1 MAALAWPFIEGL
13 ATRILVALGA
23 GAAAGTAAEVARRR
37 AEEAERSRDTPI
49 AHADAPA
56 QPRKRCEPCPPDCGS
71 LVERNWNMSEVARDY
86 QARITGFA
94 PFTEWNFKGIDF
106 DGFRSS
112 ECLLQEA
119 KARYDQFFDP
129 EDGEPKHFFSLSGGE
144 RQIVRQATA
153 QSRVTRT
160 NPPSRLTWYFME
172 PIAYEY
178 FTRLFLLDGL
188 GIRTL
193 LRP

>member
-1 MAALAWPFIEGL
+1 MAALAWPFLEGL
-13 ATRILVALGA
+13 ATRILIALGA

-49 AHADAPA
+49 AHTDAPT
-56 QPRKRCEPCPPDCGS
+56 QPRKRCQPCPPDCGS
-71 LVERNWNMSEVARDY
+71 LVERNWNMSDVARDY

-94 PFTEWNFKGIDF
+94 PFTEWSFEGIDF

-129 EDGEPKHFFSLSGGE
+129 EDGEPRLFFSLSGGE
-144 RQIVRQATA
+144 RKIMRQASA
-153 QSRVTRT
+153 QARVTRA
-160 NPPSRLTWYFME
+160 NPPSRLNWYFME
-172 PIAYEY
+172 PIACEY

-193 LRP
+193 LQP